1 MSRRGGQCTSVS
13 LMMMGVADRGGG
25 SSGGVRHGSGD
36 REAELGT
43 SALGSEASGIGH
55 GRG

>member
-1 MSRRGGQCTSVS
+1 
-13 LMMMGVADRGGG
+13 MMGQADRGGG
-25 SSGGVRHGSGD
+25 SSGDVRHGSGD

-43 SALGSEASGIGH
+43 SASGSEARDIGH